1 MIKIDIA
8 KCTGC
13 RMCETSCSFF
23 RSGQTSRLRS
33 RIKVVNIYETGIDGP
48 VVCQQ
53 CKERF
58 CMVCPVNAMSIGEN
72 GQIIISHT
80 ICIHCNK
87 CMNSCPIGA
96 IELYEDVYYVC
107 DLCGG
112 SPKCVESCSEKA
124 ITYIALESDSVSLA
138 DFKKESK
145 RKNVSEKQA
154 NFIMQS
160 GKSLRKKWR
169 KENA

>member
-1 MIKIDIA
+1 MINIDIA

-23 RSGQTSRLRS
+23 HSGQTSRLKS

-53 CKERF
+53 CKERY
-58 CMVCPVNAMSIGEN
+58 CMDCPVNAMSIGEK
-72 GQIIISHT
+72 GQILISHT
-80 ICIHCNK
+80 GCIQCNK
-87 CMNSCPIGA
+87 CMMACPIGA
-96 IELYEDVYYVC
+96 IQLYEEIYHVC

-112 SPKCVESCSEKA
+112 RPKCVENCSERA
-124 ITYIALESDSVSLA
+124 ITYSALESESVSLEEY
-138 DFKKESK
+138 KKGSK
-145 RKNVSEKQA
+145 SKNVSEKQA
-154 NFIMQS
+154 NFVMLT